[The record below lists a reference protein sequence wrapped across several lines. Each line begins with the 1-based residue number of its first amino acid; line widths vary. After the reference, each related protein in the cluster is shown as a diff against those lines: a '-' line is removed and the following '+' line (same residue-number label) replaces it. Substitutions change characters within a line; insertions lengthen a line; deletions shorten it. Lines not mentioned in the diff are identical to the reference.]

1 MAARR
6 PVTDAER
13 DQVRAMHADGAS
25 RNAIARALGRSP
37 STITA
42 IADELGLS
50 FNRERTA
57 AATAAKQ
64 ADNRARRA
72 QLAAALLDDVE
83 RLRAQL
89 FAPTT
94 VYAFGGRDNVYRE
107 HKVDRPPPREQ
118 RDIVLAITNLI
129 ASHLRLVEYDR
140 DTGADP
146 VTGMLGAL
154 LADLQARHGTGPD
167 DAPPVEPDQHDQRE
181 PA

>member
-1 MAARR
+1 MAAR
-6 PVTDAER
+6 PVTQAER
-13 DQVRAMHADGAS
+13 DQVAAMHADGKS
-25 RNAIARALGRSP
+25 RNEIARALGRSP
-37 STITA
+37 STVSA
-42 IADELGLS
+42 IARDLGLS
-50 FNRERTA
+50 FARERTA

-64 ADNRARRA
+64 RDNRARRA
-72 QLAAALLDDVE
+72 ELAAALLDDIA

-89 FAPTT
+89 FAPT
-94 VYAFGGRDNVYRE
+94 VVFAFGGKDNVYRE
-107 HKVDRPPPREQ
+107 HQVDRPPPREQ

-167 DAPPVEPDQHDQRE
+167 DAPPVEPD
-181 PA
+181 

>member
-1 MAARR
+1 MAGR
-6 PVTDAER
+6 PVTQADR
-13 DQVRAMHADGAS
+13 DQVAAMHADGKS
-25 RNAIARALGRSP
+25 RNEIARALGRSP
-37 STITA
+37 STVSA
-42 IADELGLS
+42 IAQELGLS
-50 FNRERTA
+50 FGRERTA

-72 QLAAALLDDVE
+72 RLAAEMLDDIA

-89 FAPTT
+89 FAPT
-94 VYAFGGRDNVYRE
+94 VVFAFGGKDNVYRE

-140 DTGADP
+140 DTGAAP
-146 VTGMLGAL
+146 VAGMLGAL
-154 LADLQARHGTGPD
+154 FADLQARHGTGPD